1 MLNRLI
7 DAYTQSIL
15 VFTGIN
21 IIAAYSFF
29 VPFKTGQVSLGQGG
43 FMAIGAYMSAIITQK
58 FSLPFVVALPTG
70 GLVAA
75 VIGAAVGFPALRI
88 KGIYLLLL
96 TLGFSEIVEVI
107 ILSWDYVG
115 GAQGFRNILFNSHTL
130 EYVVVLIV
138 VLIIFLS
145 RLERS
150 SLGRAMDSIEQD
162 ETAAEV
168 IGVDVVRIKLLAFS
182 IGAGIAGLAGALYA
196 HHTTYID
203 STTFNIMLAVEILTF
218 VVVGGGSTYWG
229 PALGACVLTLLPEF
243 LRTLRDWLELVP
255 IAWTNFF
262 PMNRVYDFL
271 HEFLDFENAK
281 RLIVY
286 GIILMVM
293 MIMRPDGLITR
304 DSLQQLMPRLV
315 EQLTEARKRIA
326 RRV

>member
-1 MLNRLI
+1 MLSGLI
-7 DAYTQSIL
+7 DGYTQSIL

-21 IIAAYSFF
+21 VIAAYSFF
-29 VPFKTGQVSLGQGG
+29 IPLKTGQVSLGQAG
-43 FMAIGAYMSAIITQK
+43 FMAVGAYMSAIITQK
-58 FSLPFVVALPTG
+58 FGLPFAVALFVA
-70 GLVAA
+70 GLVAGL
-75 VIGAAVGFPALRI
+75 IGAAVGFPALRI

-115 GAQGFRNILFNSHTL
+115 GAQGFRNITYNSHTL
-130 EYVVVLIV
+130 EYVVGLIII
-138 VLIIFLS
+138 LIIFLA

-168 IGVDVVRIKLLAFS
+168 MGIDVVRIKLLAFAV
-182 IGAGIAGLAGALYA
+182 GAAIAGLAGALYA
-196 HHTTYID
+196 HHTTYVD
-203 STTFNIMLAVEILTF
+203 STTFNIMLAVEILTY

-243 LRTLRDWLELVP
+243 LRTLRDWLELIPV
-255 IAWTNFF
+255 AWTNFF

-271 HEFLDFENAK
+271 HDFLDFENAK

-286 GIILMVM
+286 GIILIVM
-293 MIMRPDGLITR
+293 MITRPDGLITR
-304 DSLQQLMPRLV
+304 DSVQRLTQRV
-315 EQLTEARKRIA
+315 SQARNRIA
-326 RRV
+326 SHA